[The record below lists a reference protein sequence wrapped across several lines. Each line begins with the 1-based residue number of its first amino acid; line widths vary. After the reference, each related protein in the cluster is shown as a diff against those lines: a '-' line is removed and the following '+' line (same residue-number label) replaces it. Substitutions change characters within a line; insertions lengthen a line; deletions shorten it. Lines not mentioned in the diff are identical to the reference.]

1 MKKLFFLLIFFIVC
15 LTNRAQVVN
24 GDLVGDNTLTVAD
37 VTSLINDLKNGTR
50 HYLLELPEHDSFASD
65 NSLVVGTWY
74 SSTDSYTFNA
84 DGTTDYGEGY
94 TYKFLPN
101 RGSILLYDSKGGLVK
116 ALYVVD
122 KSEDSMVLRTAGS
135 NGLTAYSLQKQEGKH
150 DYVDL
155 GLSVYWAKTNVGATK
170 PEDYGDYFAWG
181 ETEPKSEYNESNYTF
196 SGSTIEPENDAA
208 HVKWG
213 EDWRMPTYA
222 ELQELSDNCYSVW
235 SENYN
240 ETGISGYIIY
250 KAKQDSDKG
259 RVAKYGATPSDIYN
273 YNDIHIFLPA
283 AGLRDNKQL
292 KYDKDYVYYWTSTT
306 SRYGQ
311 YCLCTKKTYAYLEID
326 TGYPEYWGVSIRPVR
341 HK

>member
-1 MKKLFFLLIFFIVC
+1 MKKLFFLLIFFIVS

-24 GDLVGDNTLTVAD
+24 GDLVGDNTLTMAD

-84 DGTTDYGEGY
+84 DGTTNYGEGY

-101 RGSILLYDSKGGLVK
+101 RGSILLYDSEGGLVK

-170 PEDYGDYFAWG
+170 PEDYGDHFSWG

-208 HVKWG
+208 YVKWG
-213 EDWRMPTYA
+213 EDWRMPTRNEVR
-222 ELQELSDNCYSVW
+222 ELCENCYFVMTK
-235 SENYN
+235 NYN
-240 ETGISGYIIY
+240 NTGIAGCIVY

-259 RVAKYGATPSDIYN
+259 KFVESTETPSDAYSV
-273 YNDIHIFLPA
+273 DDVHIFLPMSGFYYGA
-283 AGLRDNKQL
+283 KNDFDSVSFRSSTYKNENYAITFYCSDSDLPFYFGLQR
-292 KYDKDYVYYWTSTT
+292 YY
-306 SRYGQ
+306 G
-311 YCLCTKKTYAYLEID
+311 I
-326 TGYPEYWGVSIRPVR
+326 PIRPVR
-341 HK
+341 SK

>member
-84 DGTTDYGEGY
+84 DGTTDYGGGY

-135 NGLTAYSLQKQEGKH
+135 SGLTEYSLHKQEGKH

-181 ETEPKSEYNESNYTF
+181 ETEPKSVYNESTYTF
-196 SGSTIEPENDAA
+196 SGKAIEPENDAA
-208 HVKWG
+208 HVKWSG
-213 EDWRMPTYA
+213 DWRMPTYK
-222 ELQELSDNCYSVW
+222 EFQELCDNCYSVW
-235 SENYN
+235 TENYN
-240 ETGISGYIIY
+240 ETGIAGYIIY

-259 RVAKYGATPSDIYN
+259 CNAKYGTTPSNIYG
-273 YNDIHIFLPA
+273 YDDTHIFLPA
-283 AGLRDNKQL
+283 AGCYAEEQL
-292 KYDKDYVYYWTSTT
+292 TSDKEWVYYWTSSPTN
-306 SRYGQ
+306 SDP
-311 YCLCTKKTYAYLEID
+311 YCLVSKRTYGHLLIVTIGLKYL
-326 TGYPEYWGVSIRPVR
+326 GLSIRPVR
-341 HK
+341 NK

>member
-1 MKKLFFLLIFFIVC
+1 MRKSFILLIFFIVC

-24 GDLVGDNTLTVAD
+24 GDLVGDNTLTMAD

-135 NGLTAYSLQKQEGKH
+135 SGLTEYSLHKQEGKH

-155 GLSVYWAKTNVGATK
+155 GVSVYWAKNNVGATR
-170 PEDYGDYFAWG
+170 PEDYGDHFAWG
-181 ETEPKSEYNESNYTF
+181 ETEPKSVYNASNYTF

-208 HVKWG
+208 YVKWG
-213 EDWRMPTYA
+213 KDWRMPTSNEVL
-222 ELQELSDNCYSVW
+222 ELYNNCYFVW
-235 SENYN
+235 TNSYN
-240 ETGISGYIIY
+240 NTGVAGFIVY

-259 RVAKYGATPSDIYN
+259 RIIRSTGIPSDIYSI
-273 YNDIHIFLPA
+273 DDTHIFIPQ
-283 AGLRDNKQL
+283 AGYGENPGNF
-292 KYDKDYVYYWTSTT
+292 YNAVTFWTTALDGSNRAGIFYSTGT
-306 SRYGQ
+306 NLIPLFYLQRYMGS
-311 YCLCTKKTYAYLEID
+311 T
-326 TGYPEYWGVSIRPVR
+326 IRPVR
-341 HK
+341 SK

>member
-1 MKKLFFLLIFFIVC
+1 MRKLFFLLIFFIVC

-24 GDLVGDNTLTVAD
+24 GDLVGDNTLTMAD

-50 HYLLELPEHDSFASD
+50 HYLLELPEHDSFTSD

-101 RGSILLYDSKGGLVK
+101 RGSILLYDSEGGLVK

-135 NGLTAYSLQKQEGKH
+135 SGLTEYSLHKQEGKH

-170 PEDYGDYFAWG
+170 PEDYGDHFAWG
-181 ETEPKSEYNESNYTF
+181 ETEPKSVYSSSTYTF
-196 SGSTIEPENDAA
+196 SGNTIEPENDAA
-208 HVKWG
+208 YVKWG

-222 ELQELSDNCYSVW
+222 ELQELRDNCYIVW
-235 SENYN
+235 TENYN
-240 ETGISGYIIY
+240 ETGMSGYIIY

-259 RVAKYGATPSDIYN
+259 RVTKYDATPSDIYN
-273 YNDIHIFLPA
+273 YDDTHIFLPA
-283 AGLRDNKQL
+283 SGSYANDQL
-292 KYDKDYVYYWTSTT
+292 DISGQFVYYWSSTT
-306 SRYGQ
+306 SGDNA
-311 YCLCTKKTYAYLEID
+311 YCLWAKRTYASLQIYGS
-326 TGYPEYWGVSIRPVR
+326 TKYMGFSIRPVR
-341 HK
+341 NK